1 LGYPRGHSKTNAH
14 GKNKTG
20 AETKAEERRMIL
32 SLIAE
37 ATECDF
43 KRELEKKK
51 PKSWLKSVS
60 AFANGI
66 GGRLFFG
73 VNDDN
78 IVVGLADTQTDAEY
92 ISAKIKERISPA
104 PEFILTP
111 YVEDGETIL
120 ALEIQSGRSTPYYYA
135 FDGVREAYIRMGNES
150 VPAPGYILNEL
161 ILKGSNRTFDALATE
176 FKRESYS
183 FTLLEATYRERTRTP
198 WEERN
203 YISFGLE
210 SDGGYLTRAGS
221 LLTDQHIVYNSR
233 VFCTR
238 WNGLDKG
245 SVFDDALDDK
255 EYEGNLI
262 YLLQNG
268 CDFIKNNSKVR
279 FAKAGMERIDKPDYA
294 ERAIIESLVNAL
306 IHRDYIIMG
315 AEIHVDMYDDRLE
328 ITSPGGMYKGRAVQ
342 EQDVENIESER
353 RNPILADLFHRMRY
367 MERRGSGLKKIL
379 NETKNLPGYTD
390 DLKPKFRSDTSFRV
404 IIYNINH
411 NTDGSNVGKDV
422 GLNVGINV
430 GLKRPEQILN
440 LIREN
445 NIITA
450 EEMAAIFN
458 VTERTIDRDLSSLK
472 KQNKLKRVGSKKSGY
487 WEITL

>member
-1 LGYPRGHSKTNAH
+1 
-14 GKNKTG
+14 
-20 AETKAEERRMIL
+20 MIL

-43 KRELEKKK
+43 KRELEKRK

-66 GGRLFFG
+66 GGTLFFG
-73 VNDDN
+73 VADDRS
-78 IVVGLADTQTDAEY
+78 VVGLADAQADADY
-92 ISAKIKERISPA
+92 ISARIKERISPA

-111 YVEDGETIL
+111 HEADGETVL

-135 FDGVREAYIRMGNES
+135 FDGIREAYIRMGNQS
-150 VPAPGYILNEL
+150 IPAPDHILNEL
-161 ILKGSNRTFDALATE
+161 ILKGSNRTYDALVTE
-176 FKRESYS
+176 FKRGSYS
-183 FTLLEATYRERTRTP
+183 FTLLEATYRERTRIP

-210 SDGGYLTRAGS
+210 TDSGYLTRAGS
-221 LLTDQHIVYNSR
+221 LLTDQHVVYNSR

-238 WNGLDKG
+238 WNGLSKG
-245 SVFDDALDDK
+245 SIFDDALDDK

-262 YLLQNG
+262 YLLQSG
-268 CDFIKNNSKVR
+268 CDFVKNNSKVR

-294 ERAIIESLVNAL
+294 ERAIAEALVNAL

-315 AEIHVDMYDDRLE
+315 AEVHIDMYDDRLE

-342 EQDVENIESER
+342 EQDIENIESER

-379 NETKNLPGYTD
+379 NETKNLPGYTAEK
-390 DLKPKFRSDTSFRV
+390 KPRFHSDTSFRV
-404 IIYNINH
+404 TIYNVNY
-411 NTDGSNVGKDV
+411 NADETNVGKDV

-430 GLKRPEQILN
+430 GLKRADQILN
-440 LIREN
+440 LIKEN
-445 NIITA
+445 NAITVGD
-450 EEMAAIFN
+450 MALIFG
-458 VTERTIDRDLSSLK
+458 VTERTIDRDISSLK
-472 KQNKLKRVGSKKSGY
+472 KAGLVERDGSKKTGRWIVRES
-487 WEITL
+487 